1 MCIGS
6 KHTVVTTVAPEI
18 TRLSPRNGFN
28 GFLRALLG
36 DEFLFVTV
44 AKRIDGDLA
53 RLGRF
58 RLRKAWHQQRMPG
71 PHDFAVRSDL
81 HQRFDRPCAAS
92 QILAKALK
100 RRSSARRLLRSQA
113 KPALRRHLR
122 ANAAASI
129 ASHPAF
135 VTTAKRP
142 SCRERTGRAGRT
154 DLPDSRKRNI
164 FCEKGLDRILS
175 RRLICPS
182 GAFFLPLPVL
192 TGARR
197 AKLALRGLG

>member
-6 KHTVVTTVAPEI
+6 KHTVVTTSTPEI

-44 AKRIDGDLA
+44 TKRIDGDLT

-58 RLRKAWHQQRMPG
+58 RLRKSWHQQRMPG

-81 HQRFDRPCAAS
+81 NQRFDRPCAAS
-92 QILAKALK
+92 QNFGEGVEAPFVRAPVV
-100 RRSSARRLLRSQA
+100 RSQA
-113 KPALRRHLR
+113 KPALQLHLR
-122 ANAAASI
+122 ANAAAST

-154 DLPDSRKRNI
+154 DLPDETGQELGI
-164 FCEKGLDRILS
+164 FES
-175 RRLICPS
+175 
-182 GAFFLPLPVL
+182 
-192 TGARR
+192 
-197 AKLALRGLG
+197 